1 MRRIGTVL
9 ALVPASVLLFAT
21 SALAQYPP
29 NKSADP
35 GDPGDPGVA
44 FTGASISVGLVI
56 LAALVILGTLF
67 FFLGRRR
74 RVE

>member
-9 ALVPASVLLFAT
+9 ALALAYVVMFVT
-21 SALAQYPP
+21 TALAQYPP

-35 GDPGDPGVA
+35 VNPGNPGVA
-44 FTGASISVGLVI
+44 FTGSSISVGLVI